1 MVTYTIKFSKGERV
15 IYEGSRRLSPE
26 EVEAYDKSLEERNK
40 HLNMVCPS
48 CGQVGET
55 LAKKNGEPRKKKCP
69 DCGDAMVRSFN
80 ILIKKDS
87 SQIKRK
93 VQKFNHEGMDKD
105 MAHKFYESSIEGS
118 RKRIEGVGGASH
130 YKAVVPDMEYMVRTG
145 QATKKSDSEVQQD
158 QKVNKEI
165 VVRHT
170 QNSKKFNPKR
180 SNNSQSSK

>member
-40 HLNMVCPS
+40 YLNMVCPG

-55 LAKKNGEPRKKKCP
+55 TAKKNGEPRKKKCP
-69 DCGDAMVRSFN
+69 DCGDTMVRSFN

-93 VQKFNHEGMDKD
+93 VRKFNHEGMDKD

-118 RKRIEGVGGASH
+118 KKRIEGVGGASH
-130 YKAVVPDMEYMVRTG
+130 YKAVVPDMDYMVKTG
-145 QATKKSDSEVQQD
+145 QATKMDDSDVQQA
-158 QKVNKEI
+158 QKARKEM
-165 VVRHT
+165 VVKHT
-170 QNSKKFNPKR
+170 QNGKKFSSKR